1 MFKLTMAVENETA
14 RLRVALSLTKSYTT
28 MIHLL
33 MHRAEVT
40 REQMALA
47 LWNGYPRHP
56 RSLNVM
62 ICNLRVRLHQV
73 DPRITILTIPRTGWK
88 LSTYMK
94 ALITKIVDQ
103 HFNKRASDKSHA
115 RGPAMVI

>member
-73 DPRITILTIPRTGWK
+73 DPRITILTIPRTCWK
-88 LSTYMK
+88 LS
-94 ALITKIVDQ
+94 AW
-103 HFNKRASDKSHA
+103 
-115 RGPAMVI
+115 